1 MFEGIETLRIPVAAF
16 QWNKGTIGCLVQA
29 GMYIDPETPL
39 WLCGFQSRRSTGD
52 DIECPSSQASNNRI
66 GVN

>member
-1 MFEGIETLRIPVAAF
+1 MFEGIETLRFPVAAF

-29 GMYIDPETPL
+29 GMYVDLETPL
-39 WLCGFQSRRSTGD
+39 WLYELQGRRSTGD
-52 DIECPSSQASNNRI
+52 DIRCPSSQASNDHI